1 LRKLKRWGSTDF
13 DVNSLPPG
21 KTGEKK
27 EMLKSG
33 KKHFM
38 YSRR

>member
-1 LRKLKRWGSTDF
+1 LRKLKGWSLKDI

-33 KKHFM
+33 KKQFM
-38 YSRR
+38 Y

>member
-1 LRKLKRWGSTDF
+1 LRKLKSWGSKDI

-21 KTGEKK
+21 KTDEKK

-33 KKHFM
+33 KKQFM
-38 YSRR
+38 Y

>member
-1 LRKLKRWGSTDF
+1 LRELKYWDSRDI

-33 KKHFM
+33 KKQFM
-38 YSRR
+38 Y